1 MDNSIENVKVAIKV
15 AEENMED
22 AIVVREQLLKQGEDS
37 LATLRTVHE
46 DLKKAMA
53 LNIDLRIKMW
63 SSSWRSTA
71 RAGIHLSFARKP
83 WWRRR
88 QPSTRRSRAP
98 RQRQPLNNFMF
109 FV

>member
-1 MDNSIENVKVAIKV
+1 MDSSTENVKVAIKV

-22 AIVVREQLLKQGEDS
+22 AIAAREQLLKQGEDS

-53 LNIDLRIKMW
+53 LNIDLAHKN
-63 SSSWRSTA
+63 A
-71 RAGIHLSFARKP
+71 ELELALKP

-98 RQRQPLNNFMF
+98 RNNFMF
-109 FV
+109 LFKLSN